1 MDTVNETERTPS
13 SNLIKSFWIL
23 VAKLNIIQNQDT
35 EVITKY
41 FSHDLTLNIY
51 CI

>member
-13 SNLIKSFWIL
+13 SNLIKRFWIL
-23 VAKLNIIQNQDT
+23 VAKLNIIPNQDT
-35 EVITKY
+35 EVIKKY
-41 FSHDLTLNIY
+41 VSHHLTLNIY